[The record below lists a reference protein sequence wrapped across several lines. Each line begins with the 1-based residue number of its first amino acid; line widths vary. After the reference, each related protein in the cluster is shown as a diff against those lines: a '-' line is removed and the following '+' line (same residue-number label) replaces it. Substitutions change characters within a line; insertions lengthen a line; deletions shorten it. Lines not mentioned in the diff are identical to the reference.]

1 TALSFQ
7 LLLAHLGQ
15 RLLGRVLRVSVD
27 PDAGR
32 RRLRLVRR
40 ARRPDPR
47 QWRPLPQHGAVA
59 RQHRRPRQDVRRLA
73 RPRPQ
78 HRRDEEGSRVGAAE
92 EVGAAQGRDRL
103 VPVIQ
108 RKARFGGLFLFR
120 ASTTWRLS
128 ADSVEKLDSK
138 IWPTK
143 HRPRERG
150 CGAVLIANY
159 VESNSRGPT
168 FAEN

>member
-1 TALSFQ
+1 
-7 LLLAHLGQ
+7 
-15 RLLGRVLRVSVD
+15 
-27 PDAGR
+27 
-32 RRLRLVRR
+32 
-40 ARRPDPR
+40 
-47 QWRPLPQHGAVA
+47 
-59 RQHRRPRQDVRRLA
+59 
-73 RPRPQ
+73 
-78 HRRDEEGSRVGAAE
+78 E

-138 IWPTK
+138 IWP
-143 HRPRERG
+143 RERG

-168 FAEN
+168 FAENWCFFRHHARGVSFSTESARSGSSVAQPSDS